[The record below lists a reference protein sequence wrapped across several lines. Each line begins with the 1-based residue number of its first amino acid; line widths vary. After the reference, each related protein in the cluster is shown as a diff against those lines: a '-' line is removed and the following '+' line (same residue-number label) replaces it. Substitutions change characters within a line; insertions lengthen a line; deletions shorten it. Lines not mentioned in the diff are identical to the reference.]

1 MEINKKLEDLPQVR
15 CSSGS
20 VGGHIACK
28 AILFF

>member
-20 VGGHIACK
+20 VGGHIDCK
-28 AILFF
+28 NT